1 MNFSCIS
8 GKVVYVY
15 FTWMT
20 VNYWYQAYYT
30 TEFYNW
36 YPPPH
41 LFRTYRILEK
51 KARRGT
57 VIQAPSIWDPRVLAA
72 ERWAGKGQLGLW
84 ERAAVRWQPA
94 EGLTEKLSL
103 DIMVHQCELKFMN
116 ILLRSSKENP
126 HFRAIFNTICIKF
139 YQIYVIVW
147 KSFLEFKEKSMKCIQ
162 IPTKLPKMV
171 IFIELHENVINDCM
185 KLHHWI
191 FTHEISTQFPPPPS
205 LKTTV
210 RREHSAVSTLLLL
223 KANMNMNQLYIQSK
237 IKYLLNKPINV
248 H

>member
-1 MNFSCIS
+1 M
-8 GKVVYVY
+8 
-15 FTWMT
+15 FTLPEWLLT
-20 VNYWYQAYYT
+20 IDIRRIIPLNSIIKLV
-30 TEFYNW
+30 
-36 YPPPH
+36 PPH
-41 LFRTYRILEK
+41 LFCTYRILEK
-51 KARRGT
+51 STQGDCNSGPVYLGPQT
-57 VIQAPSIWDPRVLAA
+57 PRVLAA

-103 DIMVHQCELKFMN
+103 DIMVHEHQCELKFMN